1 MTDFFART
9 AHHRAVSECFLRK
22 TPRYN
27 GQAHDDRYC
36 ALSHFSTS
44 GRHLIFGLPPI
55 AHYSANPES
64 AKRNSCSGGNGHGDR
79 ESVTI
84 VPNARRLRASR
95 SALGIESSIC
105 CDRALQALC
114 GSANG
119 TGNGEII
126 NYILQDHAI
135 PSSRKIKIGQI
146 GLHDQHLRLLG
157 KWGHSIIECDISHG
171 PDTFDLGDRS
181 LPSRIERHSSHDRSN
196 GPHRNAFRGA
206 AR

>member
-9 AHHRAVSECFLRK
+9 AHHRAVSECFWRK

-44 GRHLIFGLPPI
+44 GRHLIFGFPPI
-55 AHYSANPES
+55 AHYSANLES

-79 ESVTI
+79 KSVTI

-95 SALGIESSIC
+95 FALGIESSIC

-114 GSANG
+114 GFGNG

-135 PSSRKIKIGQI
+135 PSPRASNANARLTEAMTRTETRSGALVASSRLYARNETRPLGSTV
-146 GLHDQHLRLLG
+146 RLGVL
-157 KWGHSIIECDISHG
+157 IMADMNI
-171 PDTFDLGDRS
+171 L
-181 LPSRIERHSSHDRSN
+181 
-196 GPHRNAFRGA
+196 
-206 AR
+206 